1 MNVDTKT
8 LDGLAVIC
16 YGIHQNLDA
25 MREKA
30 NRSGAGRL
38 AGDIETIRERAVV
51 ALNTLVGVGATDPE
65 DAQRAENGTHIAPVP
80 LQLLD
85 TPANREL
92 LRCLLLTMDAALAV
106 DKERGHDGDGF
117 AEVIEHFA
125 AGVQTE
131 IYGPADLRQG
141 AGKEQ

>member
-1 MNVDTKT
+1 M
-8 LDGLAVIC
+8 
-16 YGIHQNLDA
+16 DA
-25 MREKA
+25 
-30 NRSGAGRL
+30 
-38 AGDIETIRERAVV
+38 
-51 ALNTLVGVGATDPE
+51 GATHPGGE
-65 DAQRAENGTHIAPVP
+65 TFTRAAAPVP
-80 LQLLD
+80 LHLMD

-141 AGKEQ
+141 GVNGR

>member
-1 MNVDTKT
+1 MNVDSTV
-8 LDGLAVIC
+8 LDKAAAAC
-16 YGIHQNLDA
+16 YGIHRDLGT
-25 MREKA
+25 MRDKA

-38 AGDIETIRERAVV
+38 AGELDEIRARAWY
-51 ALNTLVGVGATDPE
+51 AMKDLVGSGATDPLG
-65 DAQRAENGTHIAPVP
+65 DLPPVLRATETP
-80 LQLLD
+80 LHLLD

-125 AGVQTE
+125 ARVQTE
-131 IYGPADLRQG
+131 VYGPADLRQG
-141 AGKEQ
+141 NQP